1 MNNIGDIDIQIVND
15 LLPTLT
21 MDEKNAIV
29 AEKGRLISSKNEHVL
44 SALTKLIKMKP
55 NPRLMINEVSQEYI
69 MQIVKKRIS
78 DSCPDKDSEKQSPH
92 KNIIEYVKNSAEKNT
107 KPESKAD
114 EVTKKSDAYGDA
126 LFNALADIG
135 YEHMDENNKRV
146 ADIGKK
152 EGVQAMVSEMLSS
165 SGGDYARMRMMYG

>member
-1 MNNIGDIDIQIVND
+1 MNSIRDSDIQIAND

-29 AEKGRLISSKNEHVL
+29 VEKGRLISSKNGHVL
-44 SALTKLIKMKP
+44 SVLTKLIKMKP
-55 NPRLMINEVSQEYI
+55 KPRLMINEVSQEYI
-69 MQIVKKRIS
+69 MRMVKKRIS
-78 DSCPDKDSEKQSPH
+78 ESCSDEQPEKQSPH
-92 KNIIEYVKNSAEKNT
+92 KNNIEYVKNNAEKNT
-107 KPESKAD
+107 ESESTVD

-152 EGVQAMVSEMLSS
+152 EGVKAMVSEMFSS

>member
-1 MNNIGDIDIQIVND
+1 MECVRDSDIQIAND
-15 LLPTLT
+15 LLSTLT

-29 AEKGRLISSKNEHVL
+29 AEKGRLISSKNGHVL

-55 NPRLMINEVSQEYI
+55 KPRLMINEVSQEYI
-69 MQIVKKRIS
+69 MRIVKKRIS
-78 DSCPDKDSEKQSPH
+78 ESCSDEQPEKQSPH
-92 KNIIEYVKNSAEKNT
+92 KNIIEYVKNIAEKNAVS
-107 KPESKAD
+107 ESTVD
-114 EVTKKSDAYGDA
+114 EVTKKSDAYKDA
-126 LFNALADIG
+126 LFYALADIG

-152 EGVQAMVSEMLSS
+152 EGVKAMVSEMFSS